1 MKIQLW
7 SLGKNNE
14 PYVKEGVALFTQ
26 RLNHYF
32 PTEWKIIPQPRNTAS
47 LPPEEQKNKEAE
59 SILALLKKDDYLVLL
74 DERGKMMNNE
84 ALAQFLQARANASEK
99 MIVFLVGGAFGVND
113 ALKQRANF
121 TWSLSPLV
129 FPHQLMRLMLA
140 EQLYRACTI
149 LKNEKYHHT

>member
-1 MKIQLW
+1 M
-7 SLGKNNE
+7 
-14 PYVKEGVALFTQ
+14 
-26 RLNHYF
+26 
-32 PTEWKIIPQPRNTAS
+32 
-47 LPPEEQKNKEAE
+47 
-59 SILALLKKDDYLVLL
+59 L

-140 EQLYRACTI
+140 EQLYQACTI
-149 LKNEKYHHT
+149 LKNEISPYINISKYLFLLPFIDKNTSYVLRIINFTRCIFDSIFFYIIIYPLPYLKSTMPAKLRL